1 MHNKL
6 TKRMH
11 LAFYVM
17 MFALKYEHVSPSEGT
32 PDGSSEET
40 PTFEVEI
47 KSAFGVTIELHL
59 KLQLSCTQC
68 KKSTLNNSRKD
79 ELEET
84 LYVAC
89 EKKAFGFAVDGPLG
103 AAIKGEHLILQF
115 GSLCFLYTQRRIN
128 RIVDIFELRSIG
140 KYVCG

>member
-1 MHNKL
+1 MHNKV

-11 LAFYVM
+11 LTFYLM
-17 MFALKYEHVSPSEGT
+17 MFALKYEHDRAFEGV

-47 KSAFGVTIELHL
+47 KSALEVRIELHL

-68 KKSTLNNSRKD
+68 KKSTLNDSIKG

-84 LYVAC
+84 LYVPC
-89 EKKAFGFAVDGPLG
+89 KKKNAFGFAVDGPLG
-103 AAIKGEHLILQF
+103 AAIKGGPLNLKF
-115 GSLCFLYTQRRIN
+115 GSLCFLYT
-128 RIVDIFELRSIG
+128 
-140 KYVCG
+140 